1 MNLLGLCNILAIG
14 TDCWINSGP
23 MLKNYLKVAF
33 RNLWKNKGFSFINI
47 AGLAIGMASAVLILL
62 WMQNEIGYDDF
73 HEKGDR
79 IYEVWNRATFS
90 GALHCWN
97 TTPKVLAAAMQR
109 DLPEVEHAVRV
120 DWAGNHLFS
129 VGEKRMMIRGNA
141 VDSIFLQVFSFPMI
155 VGDMRTALN
164 DGHSIVLTQKL
175 AKSLFGD
182 QNAMGKVIRIDNKDN
197 YQVTG
202 VLKDLPNNTRF
213 DFQYLVP
220 WTFVRREGNDD
231 PWWGNN
237 STRTYVLLKPNSTLA
252 SISPKMNVFKERYDS
267 TEKHWEMF
275 LYPMSRWRLYSRFE
289 GAQETGGRIVF
300 VRLFGIVAAF
310 ILLIACINFMNLST
324 ARSERRAKEVGIRKV
339 VGAPRGRLIG
349 QFIGESVLLSFLAAL
364 LAIGIVLLALPGF
377 NQLTEKQLFVPFGGV
392 WFWVCAVAFIL
403 FTGLLAGSY
412 PAFFLSSFQP
422 VKVLKGTFKAANALV
437 TPRKVL
443 VVLQFTF
450 AIVLIIC
457 TIIVKQQIDH
467 ARERESGY
475 DKGNLIFHSLTGDL
489 TKNYEIVRQE
499 LLRSGVAV
507 AVCKTN
513 APISESW
520 SDTWGYVWQGKDP
533 NDKTDFL
540 TVCADRDLVAT
551 TGLQLAEGRDFN
563 TDQYPTD
570 SSGMILNESAVK
582 AMHFKNPIGQVIMD
596 DTIHFHVIGVV
607 KDFIIESPYSP
618 IRPLVVRGSTGS
630 WFSTMHIRLNSKNL
644 MEDNLKKAQVIFK
657 QYNPEYPFEYKFIDE
672 DYSQKFDDEKRTGTL
687 AGLFAALTVFISCLG
702 LFGLATYMAENRI
715 KEIGVRKVLG
725 ASVTGIAALLS
736 KDFLKLVLISFV
748 VAAPIAWFAMYKWL
762 QDYPYRVEIKWWVFA
777 LAAGLSVG
785 IAVLTVSF
793 QAVRAALANPSRSL
807 RSE

>member
-1 MNLLGLCNILAIG
+1 
-14 TDCWINSGP
+14 

-47 AGLAIGMASAVLILL
+47 AGLAIGMASAILILL

-73 HEKGDR
+73 HVRRDR

-109 DLPEVEHAVRV
+109 DLPEVEHTVRV

-129 VGEKRMMIRGNA
+129 VGEKRMMIRGNV

-155 VGDMRTALN
+155 EGDMRTALN
-164 DGHSIVLTQKL
+164 DPHSIVLTQKL

-182 QNAMGKVIRIDNKDN
+182 QDAMGKVIKIDNKDN

-202 VLKDLPNNTRF
+202 ILKDLPNNTRF

-220 WTFVRREGNDD
+220 WTFVRRQGNDD

-237 STRTYVLLKPNSTLA
+237 STRTYALLKPNATLA
-252 SISPKMNVFKERYDS
+252 SIDRKMLSYKLRYDS
-267 TEKHWEMF
+267 SEKHWEMF
-275 LYPMSRWRLYSRFE
+275 LYPMSHWRLYSRFE
-289 GAQETGGRIVF
+289 GPQESGGRIVF
-300 VRLFGIVAAF
+300 VRLFGIVAGF

-364 LAIGIVLLALPGF
+364 LAIGIVLVSLPGF
-377 NQLTEKQLFVPFGGV
+377 NQLTEKHLYVPFGSP
-392 WFWVCAVAFIL
+392 WFWVSAVVFIF

-467 ARERESGY
+467 ARDRESGY
-475 DKGNLIFHSLTGDL
+475 DQGNLIFHSLTGDL
-489 TKNYEIVRQE
+489 SKNYEIVRHE

-507 AVCKTN
+507 AVCKTS
-513 APISESW
+513 APLTENW
-520 SDTWGYVWQGKDP
+520 SDTWGYVWTGKDP

-540 TVCADRDLVAT
+540 TFCADRGLAAT
-551 TGLQLAEGRDFN
+551 TGLQLVEGRDFDPDN
-563 TDQYPTD
+563 YPTD
-570 SSGMILNESAVK
+570 STGIILNESSVK
-582 AMHFKNPIGQVIMD
+582 AMHFQRPIGQIIMD
-596 DTIHFHVIGVV
+596 DTIHYHVIGVV

-618 IRPLVVRGSTGS
+618 IRPLVAKGSFGS
-630 WFSTMHIRLNSKNL
+630 WFATMHIKLNNKNL
-644 MEDNLKKAQVIFK
+644 MADNLKKAQAIFK
-657 QYNPEYPFEYKFIDE
+657 RYNPEYPFEYRFIDE
-672 DYSQKFDDEKRTGTL
+672 DYSEKFDDEKRTGTL

-702 LFGLATYMAENRI
+702 LFGLATYTAENRI

-725 ASVTGIAALLS
+725 ASVTGIATLLS
-736 KDFLKLVLISFV
+736 KDFLKLVLVSFA
-748 VAAPIAWFAMYKWL
+748 VAAPVAWFAMYKWL
-762 QDYPYRVEIKWWVFA
+762 QDYEYRVKIQWWVFA
-777 LAAGLSVG
+777 LAAVLSVG
-785 IAVLTVSF
+785 IAILTVSF
-793 QAVRAALANPSRSL
+793 QAIRAALANPARSL

>member
-1 MNLLGLCNILAIG
+1 MCNIFLRRH
-14 TDCWINSGP
+14 DFLN
-23 MLKNYLKVAF
+23 MFKNYLKVAF

-62 WMQNEIGYDDF
+62 WMQNEISYDDF
-73 HEKGDR
+73 HERRDR
-79 IYEVWNRATFS
+79 IYEVWNRAEFS
-90 GALHCWN
+90 GAMHCWN
-97 TTPKVLAAAMQR
+97 TTPKVLAAAMQQ
-109 DLPEVEHAVRV
+109 DLPEVEHMVRV

-155 VGDMRTALN
+155 EGDIQTALN
-164 DGHSIVLTQKL
+164 DGHSIVLTQRL

-182 QNAMGKVIRIDNKDN
+182 QDAMGKVIKIDNKDN

-202 VLKDLPNNTRF
+202 ILKDLPNNTRF

-220 WTFVRREGNDD
+220 WTFVRREGYDD

-237 STRTYVLLKPNSTLA
+237 STRTYALLKPNATPA
-252 SISPKMNVFKERYDS
+252 SINRKMLTYKLRYDS
-267 TEKHWEMF
+267 SEKHWEMF

-339 VGAPRGRLIG
+339 VGAPKGRLIA

-364 LAIGIVLLALPGF
+364 LAFGIVLLALPGF
-377 NQLTEKQLFVPFGGV
+377 NRLTEKHLYIPVGNV
-392 WFWVCAVAFIL
+392 WFWVYAVLFIL

-422 VKVLKGTFKAANALV
+422 VKVLKGTFKAANALIS
-437 TPRKVL
+437 PRKVL

-475 DKGNLIFHSLTGDL
+475 DQGNLIFHSLTGDL
-489 TKNYEIVRQE
+489 SKNYEIVRQE
-499 LLRSGVAV
+499 LLRSGAAV
-507 AVCKTN
+507 SVCKTS
-513 APISESW
+513 APLTENW

-540 TVCADRDLVAT
+540 TVCADRGVVAT
-551 TGLQLAEGRDFN
+551 TGLRLAEGRDL
-563 TDQYPTD
+563 DPDAYPTD
-570 SSGMILNESAVK
+570 SLGMLLNESAAR
-582 AMHFKNPIGQVIMD
+582 AMHFKNPIGQIVRE
-596 DTIHFHVIGVV
+596 DTRQYHVVGVV
-607 KDFIIESPYSP
+607 RDFIIESPYSP
-618 IRPLVVRGSTGS
+618 IRPLVVKGSFGG
-630 WFSTMHIRLNSKNL
+630 WFNTMHIRLNNKNL
-644 MEDNLKKAQVIFK
+644 MEDNLKKAQAIFK
-657 QYNPEYPFEYKFIDE
+657 RYNPEYPFEYHFIDE

-725 ASVTGIAALLS
+725 ASVTGIATLLS

-748 VAAPIAWFAMYKWL
+748 VAAPIAWYAMYKWL
-762 QDYPYRVEIKWWVFA
+762 QDYSYRVEIKWWVFA

-785 IAVLTVSF
+785 IAILTVSF
-793 QAVRAALANPSRSL
+793 QAVKAALANPARSL
-807 RSE
+807 RSQ